1 MVEKIKEGYSIKEL
15 RKDGGI
21 NSTNK
26 WNSAN
31 KLYEHLSEKGLWK
44 TKIIFLYGKTGTKTR
59 PIIQYFEEKLGR
71 DENDESI
78 FEDIFNDLRKT

>member
-1 MVEKIKEGYSIKEL
+1 MDTYLLVKEL
-15 RKDGGI
+15 RREGVI

-26 WNSAN
+26 LNSAN

-59 PIIQYFEEKLGR
+59 PTIQYFEEKLGK

-78 FEDIFNDLRKT
+78 FEDIFNNIRKTQVV